1 LRRREV
7 ALISG
12 RDDREGLELLSPTH
26 YLEQALEPT
35 AELIEGAMAD
45 ILLAN
50 PDAII
55 LADVATIS
63 AGEAEPL
70 LEWVEQGGLL
80 VRFAGPRLAAS
91 DVSRGDEDPLMPVR
105 LRAGGRTVG
114 GAMSWGEPKTLR
126 AFTPDSPFFGLT
138 VSDEINV
145 TAQVMAQPDPTLA
158 DRTIA
163 SLADGTPLVTRKR
176 VEQGQIVLFHV
187 TANAE
192 WSSLPL
198 SGLFVQMLERLA
210 VSTRPASPSADDLAG
225 TTWTPDQVLTGF
237 GEVIDAGVLPGIP
250 GEALVDPVT
259 GPELRPG
266 LYTGEDQR
274 LALNAVSDTTEIAPA
289 VWPARVPIEG
299 LAVQRETILKG
310 AFLTGALFMLMLDI
324 IAALWLSGRLTGPRP
339 GMAAALL
346 AAVVLAPQGAD
357 AQDTA
362 LDDFALTA
370 TTEVVLA
377 HVITG
382 DRTLDD
388 MASAGLRGLSDVLFS
403 RTSIEPADP
412 IAVDLEMD

>member
-1 LRRREV
+1 
-7 ALISG
+7 
-12 RDDREGLELLSPTH
+12 
-26 YLEQALEPT
+26 
-35 AELIEGAMAD
+35 
-45 ILLAN
+45 
-50 PDAII
+50 
-55 LADVATIS
+55 
-63 AGEAEPL
+63 
-70 LEWVEQGGLL
+70 
-80 VRFAGPRLAAS
+80 
-91 DVSRGDEDPLMPVR
+91 
-105 LRAGGRTVG
+105 
-114 GAMSWGEPKTLR
+114 
-126 AFTPDSPFFGLT
+126 
-138 VSDEINV
+138 
-145 TAQVMAQPDPTLA
+145 
-158 DRTIA
+158 
-163 SLADGTPLVTRKR
+163 
-176 VEQGQIVLFHV
+176 
-187 TANAE
+187 
-192 WSSLPL
+192 
-198 SGLFVQMLERLA
+198 MLERLA
-210 VSTRPASPSADDLAG
+210 VSTRPASPSAEDLAG

-346 AAVVLAPQGAD
+346 AAVLLAPQGAD
-357 AQDTA
+357 AQDNA
-362 LDDFALTA
+362 PDDFALTA

-388 MASAGLRGLSDVLFS
+388 MASAGLRGLSDVLFA

-412 IAVDLEMD
+412 IAVDLEMDELSFFPILYWPVTPSQPTPSAEAYARLNTYLRTGGMIVFDTRDADISRLGGGTPAGRKISASSESAI